1 MVEQYIFF
9 CFLFLI
15 VYKMTRNVSITCP
28 IFSPW
33 KNTLGTLKCSPPAI
47 QWRPVVNKHVTL
59 VLQENRDN
67 MWDGGAH
74 ALLAFDVG
82 GTVVCL
88 VHKIARWQYAFPNQS
103 SFFPFCTRLSVRSLE
118 YWITPLKTVAVILMG
133 NQWASKDKRTWHGC
147 CPPPCKTTTG
157 E

>member
-1 MVEQYIFF
+1 MVQQYIFF
-9 CFLFLI
+9 FFFFKFSPR
-15 VYKMTRNVSITCP
+15 YFSITCP
-28 IFSPW
+28 ILSPW
-33 KNTLGTLKCSPPAI
+33 KNMRGTLKCSPPAI

-82 GTVVCL
+82 GTAVCL

-103 SFFPFCTRLSVRSLE
+103 SFFSLLYSAVTQKPWVLDNTIENGRCNFNGEPVGFKGQENMARLLPS
-118 YWITPLKTVAVILMG
+118 TV
-133 NQWASKDKRTWHGC
+133 
-147 CPPPCKTTTG
+147 
-157 E
+157 